1 MLTFIVVY
9 CQRHKMQTERRTHM
23 YRKKIQHEKENLSNG
38 LISEE
43 LIYACL
49 MTCEKV
55 ISKNA
60 YLEKKWGKWYE
71 GLTGSAVA
79 SNYTADR
86 LTWMEYRKKLQ
97 SLLLTKYSMREII
110 QNTKSTKV
118 YTDTAPKTLVKSVI
132 ELIDSKEYELIL
144 IGG

>member
-1 MLTFIVVY
+1 
-9 CQRHKMQTERRTHM
+9 M
-23 YRKKIQHEKENLSNG
+23 YRKKIQHEKENLSNR

-71 GLTGSAVA
+71 GLTGSADD
-79 SNYTADR
+79 SNYRAER

-97 SLLLTKYSMREII
+97 SLLLTKYSIKEII

-132 ELIDSKEYELIL
+132 ELIDSKEFELVF
-144 IGG
+144 

>member
-1 MLTFIVVY
+1 
-9 CQRHKMQTERRTHM
+9 M
-23 YRKKIQHEKENLSNG
+23 YRKKIQHEKENLSNR

-71 GLTGSAVA
+71 GLTGSADD
-79 SNYTADR
+79 SNYRAER

-97 SLLLTKYSMREII
+97 SLLLTKYSIKEII

-118 YTDTAPKTLVKSVI
+118 YTDTAPKTLIKSVI
-132 ELIDSKEYELIL
+132 ELIDSKEYELVF
-144 IGG
+144 

>member
-1 MLTFIVVY
+1 
-9 CQRHKMQTERRTHM
+9 MQTERRTHM

-71 GLTGSAVA
+71 GLTGSADA

-86 LTWMEYRKKLQ
+86 LIWMEYRKKLQ

>member
-1 MLTFIVVY
+1 
-9 CQRHKMQTERRTHM
+9 M
-23 YRKKIQHEKENLSNG
+23 YRKKIQHEKENLSNR

-71 GLTGSAVA
+71 GLTGSADD
-79 SNYTADR
+79 SNYRAER

-97 SLLLTKYSMREII
+97 FLLLTKYSIKEII

-132 ELIDSKEYELIL
+132 ELVDSKEYELIF
-144 IGG
+144 

>member
-1 MLTFIVVY
+1 
-9 CQRHKMQTERRTHM
+9 M
-23 YRKKIQHEKENLSNG
+23 YRKKIQHEKENLSNR

-71 GLTGSAVA
+71 GLTGSADA
-79 SNYTADR
+79 NTYKINR
-86 LTWMEYRKKLQ
+86 LEWMEYRKQLQ
-97 SLLLTKYSMREII
+97 SLLLTKYSMKEII

-132 ELIDSKEYELIL
+132 ELIDSKEYELVF
-144 IGG
+144 

>member
-1 MLTFIVVY
+1 
-9 CQRHKMQTERRTHM
+9 MQTERRTHM

-71 GLTGSAVA
+71 GLTGSADA
-79 SNYTADR
+79 SNYRAER

-97 SLLLTKYSMREII
+97 SLLLTKYSIKEII

-118 YTDTAPKTLVKSVI
+118 YTDTAPKTLVKSLI
-132 ELIDSKEYELIL
+132 ELIDSKEYELVF
-144 IGG
+144 

>member
-1 MLTFIVVY
+1 
-9 CQRHKMQTERRTHM
+9 M
-23 YRKKIQHEKENLSNG
+23 YRKKIQHEKENLSNR

-71 GLTGSAVA
+71 GLTGSADD
-79 SNYTADR
+79 SNYRAER

-97 SLLLTKYSMREII
+97 SLLLTKYSIKEII

-118 YTDTAPKTLVKSVI
+118 YTDTAPKTLVKLVI
-132 ELIDSKEYELIL
+132 ELIDSKEYELVF
-144 IGG
+144 

>member
-1 MLTFIVVY
+1 
-9 CQRHKMQTERRTHM
+9 M
-23 YRKKIQHEKENLSNG
+23 YRKKMQHEKENLSNG

-60 YLEKKWGKWYE
+60 YLEKKWSKWYE
-71 GLTGSAVA
+71 DLTELVAGLVDDNTYKI
-79 SNYTADR
+79 NR
-86 LTWMEYRKKLQ
+86 LESMEYRKQLQ
-97 SLLLTKYSMREII
+97 SLLMDKYSIKEII

-118 YTDTAPKTLVKSVI
+118 YTDTVPKTLVKSVI
-132 ELIDSKEYELIL
+132 ELIDSKEYELVF
-144 IGG
+144 

>member
-1 MLTFIVVY
+1 
-9 CQRHKMQTERRTHM
+9 MQTERRTHI
-23 YRKKIQHEKENLSNG
+23 YRKKIQHEKENLSNR

-71 GLTGSAVA
+71 GLTGSADD
-79 SNYTADR
+79 SNYRAER

-97 SLLLTKYSMREII
+97 FLLLTKYSIKEII

-132 ELIDSKEYELIL
+132 ELIDSKEYELIF
-144 IGG
+144 

>member
-1 MLTFIVVY
+1 
-9 CQRHKMQTERRTHM
+9 M
-23 YRKKIQHEKENLSNG
+23 YRKKIQHEKENLSNR
-38 LISEE
+38 LINEE

-71 GLTGSAVA
+71 GLTGSADD
-79 SNYTADR
+79 SNYRAER

-97 SLLLTKYSMREII
+97 SLLLTKYSIKEII

-132 ELIDSKEYELIL
+132 ELIDSKEYELIF
-144 IGG
+144 

>member
-1 MLTFIVVY
+1 
-9 CQRHKMQTERRTHM
+9 M
-23 YRKKIQHEKENLSNG
+23 YRKKIQHEKENLSNR

-71 GLTGSAVA
+71 GLTGSADA
-79 SNYTADR
+79 SNYRAER
-86 LTWMEYRKKLQ
+86 LTWMEHRKKLQ
-97 SLLLTKYSMREII
+97 SLLLTKYSIKEII

-118 YTDTAPKTLVKSVI
+118 YTDTAPKTLVKAVI
-132 ELIDSKEYELIL
+132 ELIDSKEYELVF
-144 IGG
+144 

>member
-1 MLTFIVVY
+1 
-9 CQRHKMQTERRTHM
+9 M

-71 GLTGSAVA
+71 GLTGSADA

-97 SLLLTKYSMREII
+97 SMLLTKYSMREII

>member
-1 MLTFIVVY
+1 
-9 CQRHKMQTERRTHM
+9 M
-23 YRKKIQHEKENLSNG
+23 YRKKIQHEKENLSNR

-71 GLTGSAVA
+71 GLTGSADD
-79 SNYTADR
+79 SNYRAER

-97 SLLLTKYSMREII
+97 FLLLTKYSIKEII

-132 ELIDSKEYELIL
+132 ELIDSKEYELVF
-144 IGG
+144 

>member
-1 MLTFIVVY
+1 
-9 CQRHKMQTERRTHM
+9 MQTERRTHM
-23 YRKKIQHEKENLSNG
+23 YRKKIQHEKENLSNR
-38 LISEE
+38 LINEE

-71 GLTGSAVA
+71 GLTGSADA
-79 SNYTADR
+79 NTYKINR
-86 LTWMEYRKKLQ
+86 LEWMEYRKKLQ
-97 SLLLTKYSMREII
+97 SLLLDKYSMKEII

-132 ELIDSKEYELIL
+132 ELIDSKEYELVF
-144 IGG
+144 

>member
-1 MLTFIVVY
+1 
-9 CQRHKMQTERRTHM
+9 M

-60 YLEKKWGKWYE
+60 YLERKWGKWYE
-71 GLTGSAVA
+71 GLTGSADA

>member
-1 MLTFIVVY
+1 
-9 CQRHKMQTERRTHM
+9 M
-23 YRKKIQHEKENLSNG
+23 YRKKIQHEKENLSNR

-55 ISKNA
+55 ITKNA

-71 GLTGSAVA
+71 GLTGSADA
-79 SNYTADR
+79 NTYKINR
-86 LTWMEYRKKLQ
+86 LEWMEYRKKLQ
-97 SLLLTKYSMREII
+97 SLLLTKYSIKEII

-118 YTDTAPKTLVKSVI
+118 YTDTAPTAPKTLVKSVI
-132 ELIDSKEYELIL
+132 ELIDSKEYELVF
-144 IGG
+144 

>member
-1 MLTFIVVY
+1 
-9 CQRHKMQTERRTHM
+9 MQTERRTHM
-23 YRKKIQHEKENLSNG
+23 YRKKIQHEKENLSNR

-71 GLTGSAVA
+71 GLTGSADA
-79 SNYTADR
+79 NTYKINR
-86 LTWMEYRKKLQ
+86 LEWMEYRKKLQ
-97 SLLLTKYSMREII
+97 SLLLDKYSMKEII
-110 QNTKSTKV
+110 QNTKSTKI

-132 ELIDSKEYELIL
+132 ELIGSKEYELVF
-144 IGG
+144 

>member
-1 MLTFIVVY
+1 
-9 CQRHKMQTERRTHM
+9 MQTERRTHM
-23 YRKKIQHEKENLSNG
+23 YRKKMQHEKENLSNR

-71 GLTGSAVA
+71 GLTGSADD
-79 SNYTADR
+79 SNYRAER

-97 SLLLTKYSMREII
+97 SLLLDKYSMKEII

-132 ELIDSKEYELIL
+132 ELIDSKEYELVF
-144 IGG
+144 

>member
-1 MLTFIVVY
+1 
-9 CQRHKMQTERRTHM
+9 MQTERRTHI

-71 GLTGSAVA
+71 GLTGSADA

>member
-1 MLTFIVVY
+1 
-9 CQRHKMQTERRTHM
+9 M
-23 YRKKIQHEKENLSNG
+23 YRKTIQHEKENLSNG

-60 YLEKKWGKWYE
+60 YLEKKWSKWYE
-71 GLTGSAVA
+71 DFTGSADA
-79 SNYTADR
+79 NTYKINR
-86 LTWMEYRKKLQ
+86 IEWMGYREKLQ
-97 SLLLTKYSMREII
+97 SLLLEKYSMKEII

-118 YTDTAPKTLVKSVI
+118 YTDTAPKTMVKTVI
-132 ELIDSKEYELIL
+132 DLIDTGKYVLL
-144 IGG
+144 L

>member
-1 MLTFIVVY
+1 
-9 CQRHKMQTERRTHM
+9 
-23 YRKKIQHEKENLSNG
+23 
-38 LISEE
+38 
-43 LIYACL
+43 

-71 GLTGSAVA
+71 GLTGSADA
-79 SNYTADR
+79 SNYRAER

-97 SLLLTKYSMREII
+97 SLLLTKYSIKEII

-118 YTDTAPKTLVKSVI
+118 YTDTAPKTLVKSLI
-132 ELIDSKEYELIL
+132 ELIDSKEYELIF
-144 IGG
+144 

>member
-1 MLTFIVVY
+1 
-9 CQRHKMQTERRTHM
+9 M
-23 YRKKIQHEKENLSNG
+23 YRKKIQHEKENLSNR
-38 LISEE
+38 LINEE

-71 GLTGSAVA
+71 GLTGSADA
-79 SNYTADR
+79 NTYKINR
-86 LTWMEYRKKLQ
+86 LEWMEYRKKLQ
-97 SLLLTKYSMREII
+97 SLLLDKYSMKEII

-132 ELIDSKEYELIL
+132 ELIDSKEYELVF
-144 IGG
+144 

>member
-1 MLTFIVVY
+1 
-9 CQRHKMQTERRTHM
+9 M
-23 YRKKIQHEKENLSNG
+23 YRKKMQHEKENLSNG

-60 YLEKKWGKWYE
+60 YLEKKWSKWYE
-71 GLTGSAVA
+71 DLTELVAGLVDDNTYKI
-79 SNYTADR
+79 NR
-86 LTWMEYRKKLQ
+86 LEWMEYRKQLQ
-97 SLLLTKYSMREII
+97 SLLFDKYSIKEII

-118 YTDTAPKTLVKSVI
+118 YTDTVPKTLVKSVI
-132 ELIDSKEYELIL
+132 ELIDSKEYELVF
-144 IGG
+144 

>member
-1 MLTFIVVY
+1 
-9 CQRHKMQTERRTHM
+9 M
-23 YRKKIQHEKENLSNG
+23 YRKKIQHEKENLSNR
-38 LISEE
+38 LINEE

-71 GLTGSAVA
+71 GLTGSADD
-79 SNYTADR
+79 SNYRAER

-97 SLLLTKYSMREII
+97 SLLLTKYSIKEII

-118 YTDTAPKTLVKSVI
+118 YTDTAPKTLVKLVI
-132 ELIDSKEYELIL
+132 ELIDSKEYELVF
-144 IGG
+144 

>member
-1 MLTFIVVY
+1 
-9 CQRHKMQTERRTHM
+9 M

-49 MTCEKV
+49 MTCGKV

-71 GLTGSAVA
+71 GLTGSADA
-79 SNYTADR
+79 SNYRAER

-97 SLLLTKYSMREII
+97 SLLLTKYSIKEII

-118 YTDTAPKTLVKSVI
+118 YTDTAPKTLVKSLI
-132 ELIDSKEYELIL
+132 ELIDSKEYELVF
-144 IGG
+144 

>member
-1 MLTFIVVY
+1 
-9 CQRHKMQTERRTHM
+9 M
-23 YRKKIQHEKENLSNG
+23 YRKTIQHEKENLSNG

-60 YLEKKWGKWYE
+60 YLEKKWSKWYE
-71 GLTGSAVA
+71 DFTGSADA
-79 SNYTADR
+79 SNYRADR

-97 SLLLTKYSMREII
+97 SLLLDKHSMREII

-118 YTDTAPKTLVKSVI
+118 YTDIAPKTMVKTVI
-132 ELIDSKEYELIL
+132 DLIDTGKYVLL
-144 IGG
+144 L

>member
-1 MLTFIVVY
+1 
-9 CQRHKMQTERRTHM
+9 M
-23 YRKKIQHEKENLSNG
+23 YRKKIQHEKENLSSG

-71 GLTGSAVA
+71 GLTGSADA

>member
-1 MLTFIVVY
+1 
-9 CQRHKMQTERRTHM
+9 MQTERRTHM
-23 YRKKIQHEKENLSNG
+23 YRKKIQHEKENLSNR

-71 GLTGSAVA
+71 DLTGSADA
-79 SNYTADR
+79 SNYRAER
-86 LTWMEYRKKLQ
+86 LTWMEHRKKLQ
-97 SLLLTKYSMREII
+97 SLLLTKYSIKEII

-118 YTDTAPKTLVKSVI
+118 YTDTVPKTLVKSVI
-132 ELIDSKEYELIL
+132 ELIDSKEYELVF
-144 IGG
+144 

>member
-1 MLTFIVVY
+1 
-9 CQRHKMQTERRTHM
+9 M
-23 YRKKIQHEKENLSNG
+23 YRKKIQHEKENLSNR

-71 GLTGSAVA
+71 GLTGSDDA
-79 SNYTADR
+79 SNYIADR

-97 SLLLTKYSMREII
+97 SLLLIKYSMKEII

-132 ELIDSKEYELIL
+132 ELIDSKEYELVF
-144 IGG
+144 

>member
-1 MLTFIVVY
+1 
-9 CQRHKMQTERRTHM
+9 M

-71 GLTGSAVA
+71 GLTESADA

>member
-1 MLTFIVVY
+1 
-9 CQRHKMQTERRTHM
+9 M
-23 YRKKIQHEKENLSNG
+23 YRKKIQHEKENLSNR
-38 LISEE
+38 LINEE

-49 MTCEKV
+49 MICEKV

-71 GLTGSAVA
+71 GLE
-79 SNYTADR
+79 
-86 LTWMEYRKKLQ
+86 WMEYRKKLQ
-97 SLLLTKYSMREII
+97 SLLLTKYSIKEII

-132 ELIDSKEYELIL
+132 ELIDSKEYELVF
-144 IGG
+144 

>member
-1 MLTFIVVY
+1 
-9 CQRHKMQTERRTHM
+9 M
-23 YRKKIQHEKENLSNG
+23 YRKKIQHEKENLSNR

-71 GLTGSAVA
+71 CLTGSADA
-79 SNYTADR
+79 SNYRAER
-86 LTWMEYRKKLQ
+86 LTWMKYRKKLQ
-97 SLLLTKYSMREII
+97 SLLLTKYSIKEII

-132 ELIDSKEYELIL
+132 ELIDSKEYELVF
-144 IGG
+144 

>member
-1 MLTFIVVY
+1 
-9 CQRHKMQTERRTHM
+9 M

-71 GLTGSAVA
+71 GLTGSADD
-79 SNYTADR
+79 SNYRAER

-97 SLLLTKYSMREII
+97 SLLLTKYSIKEII

-132 ELIDSKEYELIL
+132 ELIDSKEYELIF
-144 IGG
+144 

>member
-1 MLTFIVVY
+1 
-9 CQRHKMQTERRTHM
+9 M

-71 GLTGSAVA
+71 GLTGSADA

-97 SLLLTKYSMREII
+97 SLLLTKYSMKEII

-132 ELIDSKEYELIL
+132 ELIDSKEYELIF
-144 IGG
+144 

>member
-1 MLTFIVVY
+1 
-9 CQRHKMQTERRTHM
+9 M
-23 YRKKIQHEKENLSNG
+23 YRKKIQHEKENLSNR
-38 LISEE
+38 LINEE

-71 GLTGSAVA
+71 GLTGSADD
-79 SNYTADR
+79 SNYRAER

-97 SLLLTKYSMREII
+97 SLLLTKYSMKEII

-118 YTDTAPKTLVKSVI
+118 YTDTAPKTMVKTVI
-132 ELIDSKEYELIL
+132 DLIDTGKYVLL
-144 IGG
+144 L